1 MKDIVDILK
10 KEITS
15 LKDFLELDY
24 ISIKTKSGDITIGE
38 NLNNFYKYKMQIDEY
53 TTFEASRIEDF
64 NEKELSVLKFFAK
77 LIFDSHFGNGNLNLI
92 NISNGTE
99 INDFYKDINNSN
111 IQLFNCNKQFKE
123 ELVKI
128 LLETIKVKDEEIYEH
143 SIGVAYYSKLIASKF
158 FNDEY
163 KVREIE
169 IGALL
174 HDIGK
179 ISIKEQI
186 LFKPSKLREDEF
198 EIIKKH
204 PEIGY
209 KIVSKSEILKDIANY
224 VLLHHEWINGM
235 GYPFGLKGDQI
246 PVEAQIIS
254 VADYIEAN
262 LHGRNYATRKTV
274 SEVIKELNSLKGI
287 KFIKEIVD
295 LAKEVLEI
303 IEEEGESI
311 IY

>member
-1 MKDIVDILK
+1 MKDTVDILK
-10 KEITS
+10 RELIS

-24 ISIKTKSGDITIGE
+24 VSIKTKNGDITIGE
-38 NLNNFYKYKMQIDEY
+38 NSKNFKKYKIQIDDN

-64 NEKELSVLKFFAK
+64 NEKELSVLKFFVK
-77 LIFDSHFGNGNLNLI
+77 LIFDSHLENGYLNLI
-92 NISNGTE
+92 NTINGYDTNGFFNDIS
-99 INDFYKDINNSN
+99 SS
-111 IQLFNCNKQFKE
+111 NKQIKE
-123 ELVKI
+123 ELTKL
-128 LLETIKVKDEEIYEH
+128 LLETIRVKDEETYEH
-143 SIGVAYYSKLIASKF
+143 SKGVAYYSRLIASKF
-158 FNDEY
+158 FNDE
-163 KVREIE
+163 KKIRDIE
-169 IGALL
+169 IAALL

-209 KIVSKSEILKDIANY
+209 KIISKSDILKEIANY
-224 VLLHHEWINGM
+224 VLLHHEWENGL
-235 GYPFGLKGDQI
+235 GYPFGIKGDKI
-246 PVEAQIIS
+246 PIEAQIIS

-262 LHGRNYATRKTV
+262 LHGRNYATRKTI
-274 SEVIKELNSLKGI
+274 SEVIKDLESLKST
-287 KFIKEIVD
+287 KFKDEVVDKAIEI
-295 LAKEVLEI
+295 LKI

>member
-77 LIFDSHFGNGNLNLI
+77 LIFDSYFVNGYLNLI
-92 NISNGTE
+92 NITNGAE
-99 INDFYKDINNSN
+99 INGFYKDINNCN
-111 IQLFNCNKQFKE
+111 IQFKE

-128 LLETIKVKDEEIYEH
+128 LLETIKVKDEETYEH

-158 FNDEY
+158 FNDEN

-169 IGALL
+169 IAALL

-224 VLLHHEWINGM
+224 VLLHHEWVNGM
-235 GYPFGLKGDQI
+235 GYPFGLKGDKI
-246 PVEAQIIS
+246 PIEAQIVS
-254 VADYIEAN
+254 VSDYIEAN
-262 LHGRNYATRKTV
+262 LHGRNYATRKTIF
-274 SEVIKELNSLKGI
+274 EVIKELESLKET
-287 KFIKEIVD
+287 KFKE
-295 LAKEVLEI
+295 EVVEKAIEI
-303 IEEEGESI
+303 LKTIEEEGENI